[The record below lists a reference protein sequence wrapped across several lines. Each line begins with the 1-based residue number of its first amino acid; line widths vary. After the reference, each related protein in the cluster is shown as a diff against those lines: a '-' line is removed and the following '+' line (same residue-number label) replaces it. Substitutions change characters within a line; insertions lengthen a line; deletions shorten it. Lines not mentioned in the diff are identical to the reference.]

1 MVVVDTVVGAVTT
14 GELVVVA
21 GAAVVAATVG
31 VGDVGCCD
39 GAGAVEPPSFFTNS
53 L

>member
-1 MVVVDTVVGAVTT
+1 MGAVTT

-21 GAAVVAATVG
+21 GAAVVATTAG

-39 GAGAVEPPSFFTNS
+39 SAGAVEPPSFFTIS